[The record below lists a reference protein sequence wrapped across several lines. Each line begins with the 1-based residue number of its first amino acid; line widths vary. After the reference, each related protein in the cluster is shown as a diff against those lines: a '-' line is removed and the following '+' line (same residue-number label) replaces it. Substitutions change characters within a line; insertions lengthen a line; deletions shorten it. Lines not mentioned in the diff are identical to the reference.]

1 MYEQHKRMEEIHKA
15 KTEKSN
21 ENFKNA
27 RVTSCSGVLMKNG
40 KSVALSFPSANPKPI
55 DISALKSAETTSVA
69 Q

>member
-1 MYEQHKRMEEIHKA
+1 MEEIHKA

-55 DISALKSAETTSVA
+55 DISALKSA
-69 Q
+69 